1 MCSTRE
7 KRSMQK
13 VIYTLLL
20 LLLALP
26 ASAQRY
32 PERRQVR
39 KGNRAYDKGR
49 YEEATSR
56 YRRALEEAPE
66 SWEARYNLAGSFYRT
81 EQYDHA
87 AELLTAVAQDTLRT
101 PIERSEAYYN
111 LGNVHFSRQKL
122 SESLDAFR
130 SALRLN
136 PEDEDAKFNFIYVKR
151 MMQEQENQQNQ
162 DQQNQDQQNQDQN
175 QDQQEQEQPG
185 EQNQD
190 QGNPEEQPG
199 EGEQNPSEPEEQE
212 GENPQPMEG
221 QLSEQEQERLLE
233 AIQAQ
238 EDATQERIKE
248 RRGVV
253 VQGSKPW

>member
-1 MCSTRE
+1 MR
-7 KRSMQK
+7 KL
-13 VIYTLLL
+13 IYTLLL

-26 ASAQRY
+26 ALAQRY

-39 KGNRAYDKGR
+39 KGNRAYEKEH
-49 YEEATSR
+49 YEEAASR

-66 SWEARYNLAGSFYRT
+66 SWEARYNLASSFYRT

-87 AELLTAVAQDTLRT
+87 AELLAAVAQDTLRT
-101 PIERSEAYYN
+101 PAERSEAYYN

-162 DQQNQDQQNQDQN
+162 DQQNQDQQNQDQ
-175 QDQQEQEQPG
+175 
-185 EQNQD
+185 QNQD
-190 QGNPEEQPG
+190 QNQNQQNEQNQEEGNPEEQNG
-199 EGEQNPSEPEEQE
+199 QGEQNPSEPEEQP
-212 GENPQPMEG
+212 GENQPMEG

-248 RRGVV
+248 RRGVI